1 MVKGNQNR
9 TDHTEKLYEIFTKF
23 TNFFWLVFFWTMQSI
38 FAIIFVVKK
47 YKRKGLLLK
56 CDHRQARPIVRMS
69 RSGYRSFYIYRE
81 DEGMKVSKILNN
93 NLVLSRNA
101 ENEEIIV
108 KGLGIG
114 FHAKRGDTID
124 ESLIEKIFY
133 PENHQNS
140 IQIQQYLLS
149 IPEEYLDFV
158 QKFVDQVKKEEPDLR
173 LNNSIYLSLSDHI
186 MGTVERFGNGIS
198 LKNVLLLDIQQLY
211 KKEYEYGLKM
221 VEEANRKFNI
231 QLPADEAGFIAL
243 HFVNAEEGQQNNDNY
258 QIAMIVNQVQEIVKT
273 YFSDITFNESSLY
286 YQRFLTHLKYFAQ
299 RYLHK
304 ELQYD
309 EDENLFQ
316 IIQEQCREAYGCVKL
331 IYLMMEEKY
340 HYALSKE
347 EMMYLSIHIQTNVDK
362 SRAAVKKAAETA
374 GED

>member
-1 MVKGNQNR
+1 
-9 TDHTEKLYEIFTKF
+9 
-23 TNFFWLVFFWTMQSI
+23 
-38 FAIIFVVKK
+38 
-47 YKRKGLLLK
+47 
-56 CDHRQARPIVRMS
+56 
-69 RSGYRSFYIYRE
+69 
-81 DEGMKVSKILNN
+81 MKVSKILNN

-124 ESLIEKIFY
+124 ESLVEKIFY

-158 QKFVDQVKKEEPDLR
+158 QKFVDRVKEEEPDLH

-211 KKEYEYGLKM
+211 KKEYEYGLIM
-221 VEEANRKFNI
+221 VKEANRKFNI

-362 SRAAVKKAAETA
+362 SRAAAKKAAETA
-374 GED
+374 EGD

>member
-1 MVKGNQNR
+1 MR
-9 TDHTEKLYEIFTKF
+9 
-23 TNFFWLVFFWTMQSI
+23 
-38 FAIIFVVKK
+38 
-47 YKRKGLLLK
+47 
-56 CDHRQARPIVRMS
+56 
-69 RSGYRSFYIYRE
+69 
-81 DEGMKVSKILNN
+81 VSKILNN
-93 NLVLSRNA
+93 NLVLSQN
-101 ENEEIIV
+101 EKNEEIIV

-114 FHAKRGDTID
+114 FHAKRGDKIN

-140 IQIQQYLLS
+140 IQIQEYLLS
-149 IPEEYLDFV
+149 IPEQYLDFV
-158 QKFVDQVKKEEPDLR
+158 QKFVDRIKEEETKLR
-173 LNNSIYLSLSDHI
+173 LNSSIYLSLSDHV
-186 MGTVERFGNGIS
+186 MGTVERFKNGIS

-211 KKEYEYGLKM
+211 KKEYGYGLKM
-221 VEEANRKFNI
+221 IEEINQAFGTK
-231 QLPADEAGFIAL
+231 LPVDEAGFIAL

-258 QIAMIVNQVQEIVKT
+258 QIAMIVNQVQEIVKN

-309 EDENLFQ
+309 EDEKLFQ

-340 HYALSKE
+340 SYALSKE
-347 EMMYLSIHIQTNVDK
+347 EMMYLSADC
-362 SRAAVKKAAETA
+362 RAKRTPVSYSA
-374 GED
+374 DSLRHN

>member
-1 MVKGNQNR
+1 MR
-9 TDHTEKLYEIFTKF
+9 
-23 TNFFWLVFFWTMQSI
+23 
-38 FAIIFVVKK
+38 
-47 YKRKGLLLK
+47 
-56 CDHRQARPIVRMS
+56 
-69 RSGYRSFYIYRE
+69 
-81 DEGMKVSKILNN
+81 VSKILNN
-93 NLVLSRNA
+93 NLVLSKN
-101 ENEEIIV
+101 EKNEEIIV

-114 FHAKRGDTID
+114 FRAKRGDKID

-158 QKFVDQVKKEEPDLR
+158 QKFVDKVREREPDLH
-173 LNNSIYLSLSDHI
+173 LNNSIYFSLSDHI
-186 MGTVERFGNGIS
+186 MGTVERFGNGIC

-211 KKEYEYGLKM
+211 KKEYEYGLNM
-221 VEEANRKFNI
+221 VEEVNRTFHV

-243 HFVNAEEGQQNNDNY
+243 HFVNAEEGQQNNDSY

-273 YFSDITFNESSLY
+273 FFSDITFNESSLY

-347 EMMYLSIHIQTNVDK
+347 EMVYLSIHIQTNVDK
-362 SRAAVKKAAETA
+362 SRALAAKKLQ
-374 GED
+374 D

>member
-1 MVKGNQNR
+1 
-9 TDHTEKLYEIFTKF
+9 
-23 TNFFWLVFFWTMQSI
+23 
-38 FAIIFVVKK
+38 
-47 YKRKGLLLK
+47 
-56 CDHRQARPIVRMS
+56 
-69 RSGYRSFYIYRE
+69 
-81 DEGMKVSKILNN
+81 MKVSKILNN

-158 QKFVDQVKKEEPDLR
+158 QKFVDQVKKEEPELR

-211 KKEYEYGLKM
+211 RKEYEYGLKM
-221 VEEANRKFNI
+221 VEEANRKFGI

-362 SRAAVKKAAETA
+362 SRAAAKKAAETA
-374 GED
+374 EGD

>member
-1 MVKGNQNR
+1 
-9 TDHTEKLYEIFTKF
+9 
-23 TNFFWLVFFWTMQSI
+23 
-38 FAIIFVVKK
+38 
-47 YKRKGLLLK
+47 
-56 CDHRQARPIVRMS
+56 
-69 RSGYRSFYIYRE
+69 
-81 DEGMKVSKILNN
+81 MKVSKILNN

-124 ESLIEKIFY
+124 ESLVEKIFY

-347 EMMYLSIHIQTNVDK
+347 EMMYLAIHIQTNVDK
-362 SRAAVKKAAETA
+362 SRAAAKKAAETA
-374 GED
+374 EGD

>member
-1 MVKGNQNR
+1 MR
-9 TDHTEKLYEIFTKF
+9 
-23 TNFFWLVFFWTMQSI
+23 
-38 FAIIFVVKK
+38 
-47 YKRKGLLLK
+47 
-56 CDHRQARPIVRMS
+56 
-69 RSGYRSFYIYRE
+69 
-81 DEGMKVSKILNN
+81 VSKILNN
-93 NLVLSRNA
+93 NLVLSK
-101 ENEEIIV
+101 NEKNQEIIV

-114 FHAKRGDTID
+114 FRAKRGDLID

-149 IPEEYLDFV
+149 IPEIYLDFV
-158 QKFVDQVKKEEPDLR
+158 QRFVDRIKDDNPSLQ

-186 MGTVERFGNGIS
+186 MGTVERFKNGIS
-198 LKNVLLLDIQQLY
+198 LKNVLLLDIKQLY
-211 KKEYEYGLKM
+211 KKEYIYGLKM
-221 VEEANRKFNI
+221 VEKINETFQIR
-231 QLPADEAGFIAL
+231 LPEDEAGFIAL

-258 QIAMIVNQVQEIVKT
+258 QIAMIVNQVQEIVRN
-273 YFSDITFNESSLY
+273 YFSDLTFNESSLY

-309 EDENLFQ
+309 QDEKLFR

-340 HYALSKE
+340 NYALSSE

-362 SRAAVKKAAETA
+362 SRAAAKKVSDLNDPT
-374 GED
+374 

>member
-1 MVKGNQNR
+1 
-9 TDHTEKLYEIFTKF
+9 
-23 TNFFWLVFFWTMQSI
+23 
-38 FAIIFVVKK
+38 
-47 YKRKGLLLK
+47 
-56 CDHRQARPIVRMS
+56 
-69 RSGYRSFYIYRE
+69 
-81 DEGMKVSKILNN
+81 MKVSKILNN

-124 ESLIEKIFY
+124 ESLVEKIFY

-158 QKFVDQVKKEEPDLR
+158 QKFVDQVKEEEPELH

-211 KKEYEYGLKM
+211 RKEYEYGLKM
-221 VEEANRKFNI
+221 VEEANRKFEI

-340 HYALSKE
+340 QYALSKE

-362 SRAAVKKAAETA
+362 SRAAAKKAAETA
-374 GED
+374 EGD

>member
-1 MVKGNQNR
+1 MR
-9 TDHTEKLYEIFTKF
+9 I
-23 TNFFWLVFFWTMQSI
+23 
-38 FAIIFVVKK
+38 
-47 YKRKGLLLK
+47 
-56 CDHRQARPIVRMS
+56 
-69 RSGYRSFYIYRE
+69 
-81 DEGMKVSKILNN
+81 SKILNN
-93 NLVLSRNA
+93 NLVLSKN
-101 ENEEIIV
+101 ENNEEIVV
-108 KGLGIG
+108 KGLGLG

-149 IPEEYLDFV
+149 IPEEYLNFV
-158 QKFVDQVKKEEPDLR
+158 QEFVDRIKETEPDLH
-173 LNNSIYLSLSDHI
+173 LNNSIYLSLSDHL
-186 MGTVERFGNGIS
+186 MGTIDRFRNGIS

-211 KKEYEYGLKM
+211 KKEYGYGLQM
-221 VEEANRKFNI
+221 IHEISRIFHVE
-231 QLPADEAGFIAL
+231 LPVDEAGFIAL
-243 HFVNAEEGQQNNDNY
+243 HFVNAEEGQQNNDSY
-258 QIAMIVNQVQEIVKT
+258 QIAVIVNQVQEIVKN
-273 YFSDITFNESSLY
+273 YFSDIAFNESSLY

-304 ELQYD
+304 ELQYN
-309 EDENLFQ
+309 EDENFFQ

-362 SRAAVKKAAETA
+362 SRAAAKKAEQDA
-374 GED
+374 

>member
-1 MVKGNQNR
+1 
-9 TDHTEKLYEIFTKF
+9 
-23 TNFFWLVFFWTMQSI
+23 
-38 FAIIFVVKK
+38 
-47 YKRKGLLLK
+47 
-56 CDHRQARPIVRMS
+56 
-69 RSGYRSFYIYRE
+69 
-81 DEGMKVSKILNN
+81 MKVSKILNN

-124 ESLIEKIFY
+124 ESLVEKIFY

-158 QKFVDQVKKEEPDLR
+158 QKFVDRVKEEEPDLH

-211 KKEYEYGLKM
+211 RKEYEYGLKM
-221 VEEANRKFNI
+221 VEAANRKFEI

-243 HFVNAEEGQQNNDNY
+243 HFVNAEEGQENNDNY

-362 SRAAVKKAAETA
+362 SRAAAKKAAETA
-374 GED
+374 EGD

>member
-1 MVKGNQNR
+1 
-9 TDHTEKLYEIFTKF
+9 
-23 TNFFWLVFFWTMQSI
+23 
-38 FAIIFVVKK
+38 
-47 YKRKGLLLK
+47 
-56 CDHRQARPIVRMS
+56 
-69 RSGYRSFYIYRE
+69 
-81 DEGMKVSKILNN
+81 MKVSKILNN

-114 FHAKRGDTID
+114 FHAQRGDTID
-124 ESLIEKIFY
+124 ESLVEKIFY

-158 QKFVDQVKKEEPDLR
+158 QKFVDQVKEEEPELH

-211 KKEYEYGLKM
+211 RKEYEYGLKM

-340 HYALSKE
+340 QYALSKE

-362 SRAAVKKAAETA
+362 SRAAAKKAAETA
-374 GED
+374 EGD

>member
-1 MVKGNQNR
+1 MR
-9 TDHTEKLYEIFTKF
+9 
-23 TNFFWLVFFWTMQSI
+23 
-38 FAIIFVVKK
+38 
-47 YKRKGLLLK
+47 
-56 CDHRQARPIVRMS
+56 
-69 RSGYRSFYIYRE
+69 
-81 DEGMKVSKILNN
+81 VSKILNN
-93 NLVLSRNA
+93 NLVLSKN
-101 ENEEIIV
+101 EKNEEIIV

-114 FHAKRGDTID
+114 FRAKRGDKID

-158 QKFVDQVKKEEPDLR
+158 QKFVDKVREREPDLH

-186 MGTVERFGNGIS
+186 MGTVERFGNGIC

-211 KKEYEYGLKM
+211 KKEYEYGLNM
-221 VEEANRKFNI
+221 VEEVNRTFHV

-243 HFVNAEEGQQNNDNY
+243 HFVNAEEGQQNNDSY

-273 YFSDITFNESSLY
+273 FFSDITFNESSLY

-304 ELQYD
+304 ELPYD

-347 EMMYLSIHIQTNVDK
+347 EMVYLSIHIQTNVDK
-362 SRAAVKKAAETA
+362 SRALAAKKLQ
-374 GED
+374 D

>member
-1 MVKGNQNR
+1 MR
-9 TDHTEKLYEIFTKF
+9 
-23 TNFFWLVFFWTMQSI
+23 
-38 FAIIFVVKK
+38 
-47 YKRKGLLLK
+47 
-56 CDHRQARPIVRMS
+56 
-69 RSGYRSFYIYRE
+69 
-81 DEGMKVSKILNN
+81 VSKILNN
-93 NLVLSRNA
+93 NLVLSKN
-101 ENEEIIV
+101 ENNEEIIV

-114 FHAKRGDTID
+114 FRAKRGDKID

-158 QKFVDQVKKEEPDLR
+158 QKFVDKVREREPDLH

-186 MGTVERFGNGIS
+186 MGTVERFGNGIC

-211 KKEYEYGLKM
+211 KKEYEYGLNM
-221 VEEANRKFNI
+221 VEEVNRRFHV

-243 HFVNAEEGQQNNDNY
+243 HFVNAEEGQQNNDSY

-273 YFSDITFNESSLY
+273 FFSDITFNESSLY

-347 EMMYLSIHIQTNVDK
+347 EMVYLSIHIQTNVDK
-362 SRAAVKKAAETA
+362 SRALAAKKLQ
-374 GED
+374 D

>member
-1 MVKGNQNR
+1 MR
-9 TDHTEKLYEIFTKF
+9 I
-23 TNFFWLVFFWTMQSI
+23 
-38 FAIIFVVKK
+38 
-47 YKRKGLLLK
+47 
-56 CDHRQARPIVRMS
+56 
-69 RSGYRSFYIYRE
+69 
-81 DEGMKVSKILNN
+81 SKILNN
-93 NLVLSRNA
+93 NLVLSRTA
-101 ENEEIIV
+101 KNEEIIV

-114 FHAKRGDTID
+114 FHAKRGDKID

-140 IQIQQYLLS
+140 VQIQQYLLS
-149 IPEEYLDFV
+149 IPEEYLNFV
-158 QKFVDQVKKEEPDLR
+158 QKFVDKIKEKDTDLH
-173 LNNSIYLSLSDHI
+173 LNNSIYLSLSDHL
-186 MGTVERFGNGIS
+186 MGTVDRFRNGIS

-211 KKEYEYGLKM
+211 KKEYEYGLEM
-221 VEEANRKFNI
+221 IDEINQAFRV
-231 QLPADEAGFIAL
+231 QLPVDEAGLIAL
-243 HFVNAEEGQQNNDNY
+243 PFVNAEEGQQNNDNY
-258 QIAMIVNQVQEIVKT
+258 QIALIVNQVQEIVKN

-309 EDENLFQ
+309 EDETLFQ

-362 SRAAVKKAAETA
+362 SRAAAKKAEK
-374 GED
+374 DN

>member
-1 MVKGNQNR
+1 
-9 TDHTEKLYEIFTKF
+9 
-23 TNFFWLVFFWTMQSI
+23 
-38 FAIIFVVKK
+38 
-47 YKRKGLLLK
+47 
-56 CDHRQARPIVRMS
+56 
-69 RSGYRSFYIYRE
+69 
-81 DEGMKVSKILNN
+81 MKVSKILNN

-124 ESLIEKIFY
+124 ESLVEKIFY

-158 QKFVDQVKKEEPDLR
+158 QKFVDRVKEEEPDLH

-211 KKEYEYGLKM
+211 RKEYEYGLKM
-221 VEEANRKFNI
+221 VEAANRKFEI

-362 SRAAVKKAAETA
+362 SRAAAKKAAETA
-374 GED
+374 EGD

>member
-1 MVKGNQNR
+1 
-9 TDHTEKLYEIFTKF
+9 
-23 TNFFWLVFFWTMQSI
+23 
-38 FAIIFVVKK
+38 
-47 YKRKGLLLK
+47 
-56 CDHRQARPIVRMS
+56 
-69 RSGYRSFYIYRE
+69 
-81 DEGMKVSKILNN
+81 MKVSKILNN

-173 LNNSIYLSLSDHI
+173 LNNSIYLSLSDHS

-362 SRAAVKKAAETA
+362 SRAAAKKAAETA
-374 GED
+374 EGD

>member
-1 MVKGNQNR
+1 MR
-9 TDHTEKLYEIFTKF
+9 I
-23 TNFFWLVFFWTMQSI
+23 
-38 FAIIFVVKK
+38 
-47 YKRKGLLLK
+47 
-56 CDHRQARPIVRMS
+56 
-69 RSGYRSFYIYRE
+69 
-81 DEGMKVSKILNN
+81 SKILNN
-93 NLVLSRNA
+93 NLVLSRN
-101 ENEEIIV
+101 EKNEEIIV

-114 FHAKRGDTID
+114 FHAKRGDKIE

-149 IPEEYLDFV
+149 IPEEYLNFV
-158 QKFVDQVKKEEPDLR
+158 QKFVDRVKEKEQDLH
-173 LNNSIYLSLSDHI
+173 LNNSIYLSLSDHL
-186 MGTVERFGNGIS
+186 MGTVDRFRNGIS

-221 VEEANRKFNI
+221 IDDINQTFQV
-231 QLPADEAGFIAL
+231 QLPVDEAGFIAL

-258 QIAMIVNQVQEIVKT
+258 QIALIVNQVQEIVKN
-273 YFSDITFNESSLY
+273 YFSDITFIESSLY

-309 EDENLFQ
+309 EDETLFQ

-362 SRAAVKKAAETA
+362 SRAAAKKA
-374 GED
+374 DKNN

>member
-1 MVKGNQNR
+1 MR
-9 TDHTEKLYEIFTKF
+9 
-23 TNFFWLVFFWTMQSI
+23 
-38 FAIIFVVKK
+38 
-47 YKRKGLLLK
+47 
-56 CDHRQARPIVRMS
+56 
-69 RSGYRSFYIYRE
+69 
-81 DEGMKVSKILNN
+81 VSKILNN
-93 NLVLSRNA
+93 NLVLSKN
-101 ENEEIIV
+101 EKNEEIIV

-114 FHAKRGDTID
+114 FRAKRGDKID

-158 QKFVDQVKKEEPDLR
+158 QKFVDKVKEREPDLH

-186 MGTVERFGNGIS
+186 MGTVERFGNGIC

-211 KKEYEYGLKM
+211 KKEYEYGLNM
-221 VEEANRKFNI
+221 VEEVNRTFHV

-243 HFVNAEEGQQNNDNY
+243 HFVNAEEGQQNNDSY

-273 YFSDITFNESSLY
+273 FFSDITFNESSLY

-347 EMMYLSIHIQTNVDK
+347 EMVYLSIHIQTNVDK
-362 SRAAVKKAAETA
+362 SRALAAKKLQ
-374 GED
+374 D

>member
-1 MVKGNQNR
+1 MR
-9 TDHTEKLYEIFTKF
+9 
-23 TNFFWLVFFWTMQSI
+23 
-38 FAIIFVVKK
+38 
-47 YKRKGLLLK
+47 
-56 CDHRQARPIVRMS
+56 
-69 RSGYRSFYIYRE
+69 
-81 DEGMKVSKILNN
+81 VSKILNN
-93 NLVLSRNA
+93 NLVLSKN
-101 ENEEIIV
+101 ENNEEIIV

-114 FHAKRGDTID
+114 FRAKRGDKID

-158 QKFVDQVKKEEPDLR
+158 QKFVDKVREREPDLH
-173 LNNSIYLSLSDHI
+173 LNNSTYLSLSDHI
-186 MGTVERFGNGIS
+186 MGTVERFGNGIC

-211 KKEYEYGLKM
+211 KKEYEYGLNM
-221 VEEANRKFNI
+221 VEEVNRTFHV

-243 HFVNAEEGQQNNDNY
+243 HFVNAEEGQQNNDSY

-273 YFSDITFNESSLY
+273 FFSDITFNESSLY

-347 EMMYLSIHIQTNVDK
+347 EMVYLSIHIQTNVDK
-362 SRAAVKKAAETA
+362 SRALAAKKLQ
-374 GED
+374 D

>member
-1 MVKGNQNR
+1 MR
-9 TDHTEKLYEIFTKF
+9 
-23 TNFFWLVFFWTMQSI
+23 
-38 FAIIFVVKK
+38 
-47 YKRKGLLLK
+47 
-56 CDHRQARPIVRMS
+56 
-69 RSGYRSFYIYRE
+69 
-81 DEGMKVSKILNN
+81 VSKILNN
-93 NLVLSRNA
+93 NLVLSKN
-101 ENEEIIV
+101 ENNEEIIV

-114 FHAKRGDTID
+114 FRAKRGDKID

-158 QKFVDQVKKEEPDLR
+158 QKYVDKVKEKEPDLH

-211 KKEYEYGLKM
+211 KKEYKYGLNM
-221 VEEANRKFNI
+221 VEEVNRTFHV

-243 HFVNAEEGQQNNDNY
+243 HFVNAEEGQQNNDSY
-258 QIAMIVNQVQEIVKT
+258 QIAMIVNQVQEIVKN
-273 YFSDITFNESSLY
+273 YFSDIIFNESSLY

-347 EMMYLSIHIQTNVDK
+347 EMIYLSIHIQTNVDK
-362 SRAAVKKAAETA
+362 SRALAAKNPQ
-374 GED
+374 D

>member
-1 MVKGNQNR
+1 MRVG
-9 TDHTEKLYEIFTKF
+9 
-23 TNFFWLVFFWTMQSI
+23 
-38 FAIIFVVKK
+38 
-47 YKRKGLLLK
+47 
-56 CDHRQARPIVRMS
+56 
-69 RSGYRSFYIYRE
+69 
-81 DEGMKVSKILNN
+81 KILNN
-93 NLVLSRNA
+93 NLVLSKN
-101 ENEEIIV
+101 EKNEEIIV

-114 FHAKRGDTID
+114 FHAKRGDKID

-140 IQIQQYLLS
+140 IQIQEYLMS
-149 IPEEYLDFV
+149 IPEEYFDFV
-158 QKFVDQVKKEEPDLR
+158 QKFVDRIKNEVPELQ

-186 MGTVERFGNGIS
+186 MGTVKRFREGIS

-211 KKEYEYGLKM
+211 KKEYEIGLRM
-221 VEEANRKFNI
+221 LEEINRVFDI
-231 QLPADEAGFIAL
+231 HLPVDEAGFIAL
-243 HFVNAEEGQQNNDNY
+243 HFVNAEDGEQNNDNY
-258 QIAMIVNQVQEIVKT
+258 QIALIVNQIQEIVKN

-304 ELQYD
+304 ELQYE
-309 EDENLFQ
+309 EDERLFQ

-362 SRAAVKKAAETA
+362 SRISKKHAE
-374 GED
+374 EHNEK